1 MQPLGFN
8 DDSII
13 NHCLNTTL
21 LYTLNR
27 LKQLILK
34 KSALQTMQVVS
45 IAGIARVSRQ
55 KTVIMRLSHTNMR
68 SPGHKL

>member
-45 IAGIARVSRQ
+45 IAEIARVSRQ
-55 KTVIMRLSHTNMR
+55 ETVIMRLSHTHMR
-68 SPGHKL
+68 SQGHKL